1 MGPWHLELLRMWRT
15 RRWIALVATFVILG
29 LGLPVL
35 TYFLP
40 DLVNGA
46 TNGVQIVVPKQTAAD
61 AIAGFANNAGQLGTL
76 VLVVVAAASLAID
89 AHPALSAFYRTRV
102 RRVDLLVLPRY
113 VVVTAASVVALIL
126 GTLGA
131 WYETTVLFSSVN
143 FGALAGGVGL
153 EAVWLCF
160 VASTVLF
167 LSSMV
172 RSVLGVVGWTIA
184 LLLGLAL
191 LANVGAVETWLPT
204 RLAASIG
211 VLVQGPA
218 GDIWHAV
225 VMAGL
230 GTAIGLAAGVYL
242 LGRREVTSADG

>member
-1 MGPWHLELLRMWRT
+1 M
-15 RRWIALVATFVILG
+15 
-29 LGLPVL
+29 
-35 TYFLP
+35 
-40 DLVNGA
+40 
-46 TNGVQIVVPKQTAAD
+46 
-61 AIAGFANNAGQLGTL
+61 
-76 VLVVVAAASLAID
+76 VAAASLAID

-102 RRVDLLVLPRY
+102 RQVDLLVLPRY

-211 VLVQGPA
+211 VSVQGPA

>member
-40 DLVNGA
+40 DLISGA
-46 TNGVQIVVPKQTAAD
+46 DKSLQIVVPKQTAAD
-61 AIAGFANNAGQLGTL
+61 AIAGFANNGGQLGTL

-102 RRVDLLVLPRY
+102 RRADLLVLPRY

-160 VASTVLF
+160 VASIVLLF
-167 LSSMV
+167 SSV
-172 RSVLGVVGWTIA
+172 FRSVLGVVGWA
-184 LLLGLAL
+184 VAFLLTLAL
-191 LANVGAVETWLPT
+191 LTNLGAIASWLPT
-204 RLAASIG
+204 RLAASVG
-211 VLVQGPA
+211 DLVQRPA

-225 VMAGL
+225 VVAVF
-230 GTAIGLAAGVYL
+230 GTAIGLAVGVYL
-242 LGRREVTSADG
+242 LGRREINSADG